1 MLCSLNL
8 PSSRENTVTVTELI
22 YQRRV
27 AAITHAAQ
35 IGNIAEAARIFGI
48 ARQTL
53 SGWITTAQQHGLSA
67 LWPKSRRWPTQ
78 PNAMAP
84 WEIEVILAEA
94 IARPTLGAAR
104 LLEHLAERD
113 VHRSRTGVQKIL
125 NRHGLGTRTERVAAL
140 AALTTATTGQVTR
153 DTDPGGFCLWAASAG
168 DLVGMDAFYVGK
180 LKGIGPVWQL
190 TAADTRSR
198 WTIAELFIGRPNSQ
212 VAATF
217 LDIVVQRLATLGVDL
232 SGVIVDGGPE
242 WKGDF
247 RVRAATLGIEVHQT
261 PPRSPN
267 HNGICERVQG
277 TLLQEFYRPTFH
289 RGVVADVPLLNR
301 QLQDFLERFNTRR
314 RNHGNWMNGRT
325 PHQVLTSDQESEPSP
340 QPVACTL

>member
-1 MLCSLNL
+1 M
-8 PSSRENTVTVTELI
+8 TIDDVI

-27 AAITHAAQ
+27 AAVAHAGEVGSIAQ
-35 IGNIAEAARIFGI
+35 AARTFGI

-53 SGWITTAQQHGLSA
+53 SGWTRLARQRGLSA
-67 LWPKSRRWPTQ
+67 LLPKSRRPGTQ

-84 WEIEVILAEA
+84 WEIETILAEA

-104 LLEHLAERD
+104 LLEHLADRG

-125 NRHGLGTRTERVAAL
+125 NRHGLGDRTARVAAL

-153 DTDPGGFCLWAASAG
+153 DTDPGGFCLWPAQAG
-168 DLVGMDAFYVGK
+168 DLVGLDAFYVGK

-190 TAADTRSR
+190 TAADTRTR
-198 WTIAELFIGRPNSQ
+198 WSVAELICGRPDSA
-212 VAATF
+212 VTATF
-217 LDIVVQRLATLGVDL
+217 LDTVIDRLDQAGIVL

-242 WKGDF
+242 WKGRF
-247 RVRAATLGIEVHQT
+247 RTRAHQHGIDVHQT

-277 TLLQEFYRPTFH
+277 TLLEEFYRPTFH
-289 RGVVADVPLLNR
+289 RGVVADIPLLNR
-301 QLQDFLERFNTRR
+301 QLQDHLHRHNTHR
-314 RNHGNWMNGRT
+314 RNHGNWMAGRT
-325 PHQVLTSDQESEPSP
+325 PLDVLTSDHQRAELSP
-340 QPVACTL
+340 RPVARTH